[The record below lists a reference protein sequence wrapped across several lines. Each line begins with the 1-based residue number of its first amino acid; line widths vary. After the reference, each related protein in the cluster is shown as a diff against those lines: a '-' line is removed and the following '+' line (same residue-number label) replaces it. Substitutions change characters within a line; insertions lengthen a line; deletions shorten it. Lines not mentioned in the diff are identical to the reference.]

1 MSTSKKIKK
10 IPYPRGSTWR
20 KWDLHIHTPA
30 SYDWDKSCNASAKDI
45 VDEAIKEKLSVIAI
59 TDHHIIK
66 GIDDVIEEA
75 NGKDLMVLP
84 GVELKTDKG
93 NKGIHIIG
101 LFNSL
106 ISSKTIYDKLLCP
119 LNLSEDDVKKKGDDQ
134 IYCNFEEACQKI
146 HELGGLVLLHA
157 GNKSSSIEQLDSD
170 VRAVLKKD
178 LAFLVDIFEVSN
190 EKQVD
195 DYHKIVFPKIKQEFP
210 CVITS
215 DACDRSKL
223 KYKNGHSTEVIG
235 KSFTWIKADPTFEG
249 LKQIIYETKDRVK
262 IQENNPESLKSSYSI
277 DSLKISNGNINRNL
291 SIENVGIPLNRN
303 LVAVIGGKGSG
314 KTALLDLIA
323 NCYLDKIDSSNK
335 NSFVNRIFKEGRDL
349 LASINF
355 LNQENFSKKLVES
368 KFVTDSDI
376 EYIPQGQI
384 ENKIGN
390 TREFHNFLQNLIFK
404 SDKVRNSTAY
414 FEYYENEKNK
424 KEIKQKIE
432 ELNQDIFTIET
443 QIKNENIENINRQ
456 LKLKETEKTDIQEK
470 INSAKKLFT
479 KEKLDEVNKFQKEL
493 SVFKDRRDKLSTLN
507 HLTKRTLEKLTEI
520 DNLNQ
525 SIEIIKN
532 LTNELNLKN
541 VTVGIIEYKSIKTQI
556 ENIQKKVTLELST
569 ISSSIEQVQH
579 KIEKLQKDKKEY
591 IVLLNKIKEV
601 DVAINSL
608 KNKQKNIVEMN
619 KSLSE
624 RIEKRWTFYEQ
635 LFNTYLLLRK
645 KYKEI
650 IDVFSKDAYEILAG
664 VEFKSSLIFDFEN
677 FAKIGEDILD
687 LRTFRES
694 KAQKVSLLESE
705 FLKDTINAIEEI
717 IKPESSNLKI
727 GNLTAIMKQKVDEL
741 LKIKKST
748 RTNEHLYEW
757 LFGDYLSLN
766 TETYFNDIY
775 LEKLSLGQKCTV
787 LLKVYLAQGENTI
800 FIDQPDDNLDNEF
813 IMNELVDAIRKAKLN
828 RQVIIASNNANVVI
842 NSDAEQII
850 VAEYKNG
857 KISYMM
863 GAIEEPIIKEK
874 AIHIL
879 EGGRTAFEAREK
891 KYDFK

>member
-1 MSTSKKIKK
+1 MNNQNNKIL
-10 IPYPRGSTWR
+10 YPRGSEWR

-30 SYDWDKSCNASAKDI
+30 SYDWDKKCKETVKDI
-45 VDEAIKEKLSVIAI
+45 IDKAIAEKLSVIAI
-59 TDHHIIK
+59 TDHHTVK
-66 GIDDVIEEA
+66 GIDDVVKA
-75 NGKDLMVLP
+75 VNGKDLTVLP
-84 GVELKTDKG
+84 GVEMRTDKG

-101 LFNSL
+101 VFNS
-106 ISSKTIYDKLLCP
+106 SVTSKTIYDKLLCP
-119 LNLSEDDVKKKGDDQ
+119 LNLSENDVKKKGNGQ
-134 IYCNFEEACQKI
+134 ICCNFEEACQKI

-195 DYHKIVFPKIKQEFP
+195 DYHKIVFPKIKREFP

-223 KYKNGHSTEVIG
+223 KYKDGHSTEVIG

-249 LKQIIYETKDRVK
+249 LKQIIYEPRDRVR
-262 IQENNPESLKSSYSI
+262 IQKNNPEPLKSFYSI
-277 DSLKISNGNINRNL
+277 NSLKISNGNINRNL

-303 LVAVIGGKGSG
+303 LVSVIGGKGSG

-323 NCYLDKIDSSNK
+323 NCYPGKIDLSNK
-335 NSFVNRIFKEGRDL
+335 NSFVNRIFDEGQDL

-355 LNQENFSKKLVES
+355 LNQENFSKKLAEA

-404 SDKVRNSTAY
+404 SDKVGNSTAY

-432 ELNQDIFTIET
+432 ELNQGIFTIET

-479 KEKLDEVNKFQKEL
+479 KEKLDEVNKLQREL
-493 SVFKDRRDKLSTLN
+493 SVFKDRRDKLANLN
-507 HLTKRTLEKLTEI
+507 HLTKGTLEKLTEI
-520 DNLNQ
+520 ENLNKN
-525 SIEIIKN
+525 IEIIKN
-532 LTNELNLKN
+532 LANELNLKN
-541 VTVGIIEYKSIKTQI
+541 VTVGVIEYKTVKDQI
-556 ENIQKKVTLELST
+556 ENIQKKAALELST
-569 ISSSIEQVQH
+569 ISKSIEQTQH
-579 KIEKLQKDKKEY
+579 KIEKLQKNKKEY
-591 IVLLNKIKEV
+591 IILLNKVKEV
-601 DVAINSL
+601 DVAINLL
-608 KNKQKNIVEMN
+608 KSRQKNIEELN

-624 RIEKRWTFYEQ
+624 KVEKRWVLYEQ
-635 LFNTYLLLRK
+635 LISTYLLLRR
-645 KYKEI
+645 KYKELI
-650 IDVFSKDAYEILAG
+650 GVFSKDAYEILAG
-664 VEFKSSLIFDFEN
+664 IEFKSSLIFDFEN
-677 FAKIGEDILD
+677 FAKIGKDILD
-687 LRTFRES
+687 LRTVRES
-694 KAQKVSLLESE
+694 KGQKVSLLESE
-705 FLKDTINAIEEI
+705 LLKDSINAIEEI
-717 IKPESSNLKI
+717 IKSESNNSKI
-727 GNLTAIMKQKVDEL
+727 NNLTAIMKQKVYEL

-757 LFGDYLSLN
+757 LFGDYFSLN
-766 TETYFNDIY
+766 TEIYFNNIY

-800 FIDQPDDNLDNEF
+800 LIDQPDDNLDNEF

-891 KYDFK
+891 KYNFK

>member
-1 MSTSKKIKK
+1 MNNQNNKIL
-10 IPYPRGSTWR
+10 YPRGSEWR

-30 SYDWDKSCNASAKDI
+30 SYDWDKKCKETVKDI
-45 VDEAIKEKLSVIAI
+45 IDKAIAEKLSVIAI
-59 TDHHIIK
+59 TDHHTVK
-66 GIDDVIEEA
+66 GIDDVVKA
-75 NGKDLMVLP
+75 VNGKDLTVLP
-84 GVELKTDKG
+84 GVELRTDKG

-119 LNLSEDDVKKKGDDQ
+119 LNLSEDDVKKKGNGQ
-134 IYCNFEEACQKI
+134 ICCNFEEACQKI

-195 DYHKIVFPKIKQEFP
+195 DYHKIVFPKIKREFP

-223 KYKNGHSTEVIG
+223 KYKDGHSTEVIG

-249 LKQIIYETKDRVK
+249 LKQIIYEPRDRVR
-262 IQENNPESLKSSYSI
+262 IQKNNPEPLKSFYSI
-277 DSLKISNGNINRNL
+277 NSLKISNGNINRNL

-303 LVAVIGGKGSG
+303 LVSVIGGKGSG

-323 NCYLDKIDSSNK
+323 NCYPGKIDLSNK
-335 NSFVNRIFKEGRDL
+335 NSFVNRIFDEGQDL

-355 LNQENFSKKLVES
+355 LNQENFSKKLAEA

-404 SDKVRNSTAY
+404 SDKVGNSTAY

-432 ELNQDIFTIET
+432 ELNQGIFTIET

-479 KEKLDEVNKFQKEL
+479 KEKLDEVNKLQREL
-493 SVFKDRRDKLSTLN
+493 SVFKDRRDKLANLN
-507 HLTKRTLEKLTEI
+507 HLTKGTLEKLTEI
-520 DNLNQ
+520 ENLNKN
-525 SIEIIKN
+525 IEIIKN
-532 LTNELNLKN
+532 LANELNLKN
-541 VTVGIIEYKSIKTQI
+541 VTVGVIEYKTVKDQI
-556 ENIQKKVTLELST
+556 ENIQKKAALELST
-569 ISSSIEQVQH
+569 ISKSIEQTQH
-579 KIEKLQKDKKEY
+579 KIEKLQKNKKEY
-591 IVLLNKIKEV
+591 IILLNKVKEV
-601 DVAINSL
+601 DVAINLL
-608 KNKQKNIVEMN
+608 KSRQKNIVELN

-624 RIEKRWTFYEQ
+624 KVEKRWVLYEQ
-635 LFNTYLLLRK
+635 LISTYLLLRR
-645 KYKEI
+645 KYKELI
-650 IDVFSKDAYEILAG
+650 GVFSKDAYEILAG
-664 VEFKSSLIFDFEN
+664 IEFKSSLIFDFEN
-677 FAKIGEDILD
+677 FAKIGKDILD
-687 LRTFRES
+687 LRTVRES
-694 KAQKVSLLESE
+694 KGQKVSLLESE
-705 FLKDTINAIEEI
+705 LLKDSINAIEEI
-717 IKPESSNLKI
+717 IKSESNNSKI
-727 GNLTAIMKQKVDEL
+727 NNLTAIMKQKVYEL

-757 LFGDYLSLN
+757 LFGDYFSLN
-766 TETYFNDIY
+766 TEIYFNNIY

-800 FIDQPDDNLDNEF
+800 LIDQPDDNLDNEF

-891 KYDFK
+891 KYNFK

>member
-1 MSTSKKIKK
+1 MNNQNNKIL
-10 IPYPRGSTWR
+10 YPRGSEWR

-30 SYDWDKSCNASAKDI
+30 SYDWDKKCKETVKDI
-45 VDEAIKEKLSVIAI
+45 IDKAIAEKLSVIAI
-59 TDHHIIK
+59 TDHHTVK
-66 GIDDVIEEA
+66 GIDDVVKA
-75 NGKDLMVLP
+75 VNGKDLTVLP
-84 GVELKTDKG
+84 GVEMRTDKG

-101 LFNSL
+101 VFNS
-106 ISSKTIYDKLLCP
+106 SVTSKTIYDKLLCP
-119 LNLSEDDVKKKGDDQ
+119 LNLSEDDVKKKGNGQ
-134 IYCNFEEACQKI
+134 ICCNFEEACQKI

-195 DYHKIVFPKIKQEFP
+195 DYHKIVFPKIKREFP

-223 KYKNGHSTEVIG
+223 KYKDGHSTEVIG

-249 LKQIIYETKDRVK
+249 LKQIIYEPRDRVR
-262 IQENNPESLKSSYSI
+262 IQENNPEPLKSFYSI
-277 DSLKISNGNINRNL
+277 NSLKISNGNINRNL

-303 LVAVIGGKGSG
+303 LVSVIGGKGSG

-323 NCYLDKIDSSNK
+323 NCYPGKIDLSNK
-335 NSFVNRIFKEGRDL
+335 NSFVNRIFDEGQDL

-355 LNQENFSKKLVES
+355 LNQENFSKKLAEA

-404 SDKVRNSTAY
+404 SDKVGNSTAY

-432 ELNQDIFTIET
+432 ELNQGIFTIET

-479 KEKLDEVNKFQKEL
+479 KEKLDEVNKLQREL
-493 SVFKDRRDKLSTLN
+493 SVFKDRRDKLANLN
-507 HLTKRTLEKLTEI
+507 HLTKGTLEKLTEI
-520 DNLNQ
+520 ENLNKN
-525 SIEIIKN
+525 IEIIKN
-532 LTNELNLKN
+532 LANELNLKN
-541 VTVGIIEYKSIKTQI
+541 VTVGVIEYKTVKDQI
-556 ENIQKKVTLELST
+556 ENIQKKAALELST
-569 ISSSIEQVQH
+569 ISKSIEQTQH
-579 KIEKLQKDKKEY
+579 KIEKLQKNKKEY
-591 IVLLNKIKEV
+591 IILLNKVKEV
-601 DVAINSL
+601 DVAINLL
-608 KNKQKNIVEMN
+608 KSRQKNIVELN

-624 RIEKRWTFYEQ
+624 KVEKRWVLYEQ
-635 LFNTYLLLRK
+635 LISTYLLLRR
-645 KYKEI
+645 KYKELI
-650 IDVFSKDAYEILAG
+650 GVFSKDAYEILAG
-664 VEFKSSLIFDFEN
+664 IEFKSSLIFDFEN
-677 FAKIGEDILD
+677 FAKIGKDILD
-687 LRTFRES
+687 LRTVRES
-694 KAQKVSLLESE
+694 KGQKVSLLESE
-705 FLKDTINAIEEI
+705 LLKDSINAIEEI
-717 IKPESSNLKI
+717 IKSESNNSKI
-727 GNLTAIMKQKVDEL
+727 NNLTAIMKQKVYEL

-757 LFGDYLSLN
+757 LFGDYFSLN
-766 TETYFNDIY
+766 TEIYFNNIY

-800 FIDQPDDNLDNEF
+800 LIDQPDDNLDNEF

-891 KYDFK
+891 KYNFK

>member
-1 MSTSKKIKK
+1 MNNQNNKIL
-10 IPYPRGSTWR
+10 YPRGSEWR

-30 SYDWDKSCNASAKDI
+30 SYDWDKKCKETVKDI
-45 VDEAIKEKLSVIAI
+45 IDKAIAEKLSVIAI
-59 TDHHIIK
+59 TDHHTVK
-66 GIDDVIEEA
+66 GIDDVVKA
-75 NGKDLMVLP
+75 VNGKDLTVLP
-84 GVELKTDKG
+84 GVELRTDKG

-119 LNLSEDDVKKKGDDQ
+119 LNLSENDVKKKGNGQ
-134 IYCNFEEACQKI
+134 ICCNFEEACQKI

-195 DYHKIVFPKIKQEFP
+195 DYHKIVFPKIKREFP

-223 KYKNGHSTEVIG
+223 KYKDGHSTEVIG

-249 LKQIIYETKDRVK
+249 LKQIIYEPRDRVR
-262 IQENNPESLKSSYSI
+262 IQKNNPEPLKSFYSI
-277 DSLKISNGNINRNL
+277 NSLKISNGNINRNL

-303 LVAVIGGKGSG
+303 LVSVIGGKGSG

-323 NCYLDKIDSSNK
+323 NCYPGKIDLSNK
-335 NSFVNRIFKEGRDL
+335 NSFVNRIFDEGQDL

-355 LNQENFSKKLVES
+355 LNQENFSKKLAEA

-404 SDKVRNSTAY
+404 SDKVGNSTAY

-479 KEKLDEVNKFQKEL
+479 KEKLDEVNKLQREL
-493 SVFKDRRDKLSTLN
+493 SVFKDRRDKLANLN
-507 HLTKRTLEKLTEI
+507 HLTKGTLEKLTEI
-520 DNLNQ
+520 ENLNKN
-525 SIEIIKN
+525 IEIIKN
-532 LTNELNLKN
+532 LANELNLKN
-541 VTVGIIEYKSIKTQI
+541 VTVGVIEYKTVKDQI
-556 ENIQKKVTLELST
+556 ENIQKKAALELST
-569 ISSSIEQVQH
+569 ISKSIEQTQH
-579 KIEKLQKDKKEY
+579 KIEKLQKNKKEY
-591 IVLLNKIKEV
+591 IILLNKVKEV
-601 DVAINSL
+601 DVAINLL
-608 KNKQKNIVEMN
+608 KSRQKNIVELN

-624 RIEKRWTFYEQ
+624 KVEKRWVLYEQ
-635 LFNTYLLLRK
+635 LISTYLLLRR
-645 KYKEI
+645 KYKELI
-650 IDVFSKDAYEILAG
+650 GVFSKDAYEILAG
-664 VEFKSSLIFDFEN
+664 IEFKSSLIFDFEN
-677 FAKIGEDILD
+677 FAKIGKDILD
-687 LRTFRES
+687 LRTVRES
-694 KAQKVSLLESE
+694 KGQKVSLLESE
-705 FLKDTINAIEEI
+705 LLKDSINAIEEI
-717 IKPESSNLKI
+717 IKSESNNSKI
-727 GNLTAIMKQKVDEL
+727 NNLTAIMKQKVYEL

-757 LFGDYLSLN
+757 LFGDYFSLN
-766 TETYFNDIY
+766 TEIYFNNIY

-800 FIDQPDDNLDNEF
+800 LIDQPDDNLDNEF

-850 VAEYKNG
+850 IAEYKNG
-857 KISYMM
+857 KISYTM
-863 GAIEEPIIKEK
+863 GAIEESIIKEK

-891 KYDFK
+891 KYNFK